1 MDLRHRFPDEL
12 WLEVLAC
19 LPPYGLRS
27 LSSTSRA
34 FHDLARPYGFT
45 EFKLYPYPYDREP
58 TESHLA
64 EALERVS
71 FWSSPKIAPHVRSC
85 TIEGGRQPSVRLTV
99 KNLTTKSP
107 HILIDT
113 FFERLPRFIG
123 LQQLAAH
130 NIRFTQMGVEN
141 GLPALTRVELRIY
154 TPRFADS
161 PRGDLHYRRRQYE
174 ESLAFSAVSDT
185 LQELH
190 FPDLIPLANPGVLP
204 FPSVHTL
211 TVHSL
216 PKGKLVAIVLTKFP
230 RVCVFSTNSV
240 LEGLT
245 PSEELT
251 ILPFLKEYTGSPQN
265 LHIFVQRVCLTHI
278 TFSTAC
284 FFHMFLAELEG
295 VTMLPNIVALTASFR
310 TSSGNGFGKA
320 EIETLFALFPKGL
333 NPRNFQKKKVAD
345 SNQPRNNDVILFP
358 YMVTHHPKRVRISS
372 SNHSSAKL
380 GEVKVRLRGRFTD
393 RFSNRFRRRFLT
405 ENRRFSRIDTASFL
419 ESLATSA
426 FLPVSLEILSLD
438 WAFSDGNNC
447 PAPNLAEIPDFE
459 LWRDYI
465 FIDGYHFL
473 FWWLK
478 MFSVWEAT
486 AWSYDDA
493 QILRE

>member
-12 WLEVLAC
+12 WLEVLAF

-58 TESHLA
+58 TKSHLA

-85 TIEGGRQPSVRLTV
+85 TIEDGRQPSVRLTV

-107 HILIDT
+107 HILMDT
-113 FFERLPRFIG
+113 FFERLPQFTG

-130 NIRFTQMGVEN
+130 NIRFTQTGVQN
-141 GLPALTRVELRIY
+141 LCSLPALTHVELVNP
-154 TPRFADS
+154 TVHPREYIR
-161 PRGDLHYRRRQYE
+161 PG
-174 ESLAFSAVSDT
+174 SLTLRVATFIIGEGNMKNLWLSLLSRDT

-216 PKGKLVAIVLTKFP
+216 PKEKLVTIVLTKFP
-230 RVCVFSTNSV
+230 RVRVFSTNSV
-240 LEGLT
+240 LEDLT

-251 ILPFLKEYTGSPQN
+251 ILPFLKQYTGSPKN
-265 LHIFVQRVCLTHI
+265 LHIFVQRVSLTHI

-284 FFHMFLAELEG
+284 SFHIFLAELEG

-320 EIETLFALFPKGL
+320 EIETLFALFPG
-333 NPRNFQKKKVAD
+333 
-345 SNQPRNNDVILFP
+345 
-358 YMVTHHPKRVRISS
+358 
-372 SNHSSAKL
+372 
-380 GEVKVRLRGRFTD
+380 
-393 RFSNRFRRRFLT
+393 LT
-405 ENRRFSRIDTASFL
+405 EFQLILVPDVEYYHGFTSQTASFL

-426 FLPVSLEILSLD
+426 FLPVTLEILSLD

-447 PAPNLAEIPDFE
+447 PAPDLAEIPDFE
-459 LWRDYI
+459 LWRDVFITRCPALAYI

-478 MFSVWEAT
+478 MSSVWEAT
-486 AWSYDDA
+486 AWSYDLA
-493 QILRE
+493 GATHI